1 MARAERHQPGMNQG
15 RIVTGL
21 ALLPLLLAAGLSGC
35 GGTPPPPDLGAVAPP
50 PPAAPGAAPTTPNKP
65 APASAAIAK
74 AGFTPLPTVQQVEAA
89 MPQGRLDP
97 FAPLAVTRVTRDAG
111 KPRAIVVQPP
121 LTLPDGFR
129 FQGVISS
136 GGRPMA
142 LVQFGGQSGSLAV
155 GDAGGRTTDLLPEAW
170 GVASID
176 VLRGRLTL
184 VSRQGQ
190 AKGQVVIAEL

>member
-1 MARAERHQPGMNQG
+1 MASPERLHAGMTQPRSG
-15 RIVTGL
+15 VGL
-21 ALLPLLLAAGLSGC
+21 ALLPLLFAGLAGC
-35 GGTPPPPDLGAVAPP
+35 GGTPPADTGAVPP
-50 PPAAPGAAPTTPNKP
+50 PVPAAPEAAPAKP
-65 APASAAIAK
+65 SKPSPAAAAVAQ

-89 MPQGRLDP
+89 MPPGRLDP
-97 FAPLAVTRVTRDAG
+97 FAPLAVTRVASG
-111 KPRAIVVQPP
+111 PRAIVVQPP
-121 LTLPDGFR
+121 LTLPEGFR

-184 VSRQGQ
+184 VSRQGK

>member
-1 MARAERHQPGMNQG
+1 MNQA
-15 RIVTGL
+15 RTVTGL

-35 GGTPPPPDLGAVAPP
+35 GGTPTADLGSVP
-50 PPAAPGAAPTTPNKP
+50 PPAPVAPGAAPTTPSNS

-97 FAPLAVTRVTRDAG
+97 FAPLAVTRATRVTRDG
-111 KPRAIVVQPP
+111 GRPRAVVVQPP

-176 VLRGRLTL
+176 VLLGRLTL

-190 AKGQVVIAEL
+190 AKSQVVIAEL

>member
-1 MARAERHQPGMNQG
+1 M
-15 RIVTGL
+15 TGL
-21 ALLPLLLAAGLSGC
+21 ALLPLLLAGGLVGC
-35 GGTPPPPDLGAVAPP
+35 GGTPPADLGAVAPP
-50 PPAAPGAAPTTPNKP
+50 APAAPGAAPTAPSKP
-65 APASAAIAK
+65 APSSAAIAE

-89 MPQGRLDP
+89 MPPGRLDP
-97 FAPLAVTRVTRDAG
+97 FAPLAVTRVTG

-129 FQGVISS
+129 FQGVITS